1 MTAAPEAQNTYQQ
14 MFDHEISKE
23 LSGSGGLGL
32 AQVIRDQLALNNTA
46 RKGISYYEIDRAES
60 GTIDLVRSTAPTS
73 FSLGIKMADL
83 LTIGGNALRTNQSA
97 LAVVSNNI
105 ANVNTEGYVRQEL
118 DVSENLPSKSVPF
131 IGSAVATGVMSYDSL
146 VAVTEGKF
154 ERPFCSTPS
163 HPIYEQTYRCFWQ

>member
-1 MTAAPEAQNTYQQ
+1 MSIDSLNAVAISQLKADAANNPDENLAEVSRRFEGLFLDILIKAMRKSVIKSDLLGSEAQNTYQQ

-73 FSLGIKMADL
+73 FSLGMQD
-83 LTIGGNALRTNQSA
+83 G
-97 LAVVSNNI
+97 
-105 ANVNTEGYVRQEL
+105 
-118 DVSENLPSKSVPF
+118 
-131 IGSAVATGVMSYDSL
+131 
-146 VAVTEGKF
+146 
-154 ERPFCSTPS
+154 
-163 HPIYEQTYRCFWQ
+163 

>member
-1 MTAAPEAQNTYQQ
+1 MSIDSLNAAAISQLKADAANNPDENLAEVSRRFEGLFLDILIKAMRKSVIKSDLLGSEAQNTYQQ

-73 FSLGIKMADL
+73 FSLGMQD
-83 LTIGGNALRTNQSA
+83 G
-97 LAVVSNNI
+97 
-105 ANVNTEGYVRQEL
+105 
-118 DVSENLPSKSVPF
+118 
-131 IGSAVATGVMSYDSL
+131 
-146 VAVTEGKF
+146 
-154 ERPFCSTPS
+154 
-163 HPIYEQTYRCFWQ
+163 

>member
-1 MTAAPEAQNTYQQ
+1 MSIDSLNAVAISQLKADAANNPDENLAEVSRRFEGLFLDILIKAMRKSVIKSDLLGSEAQNTYQQ

-73 FSLGIKMADL
+73 FSLGMKD
-83 LTIGGNALRTNQSA
+83 G
-97 LAVVSNNI
+97 
-105 ANVNTEGYVRQEL
+105 
-118 DVSENLPSKSVPF
+118 
-131 IGSAVATGVMSYDSL
+131 
-146 VAVTEGKF
+146 
-154 ERPFCSTPS
+154 
-163 HPIYEQTYRCFWQ
+163 